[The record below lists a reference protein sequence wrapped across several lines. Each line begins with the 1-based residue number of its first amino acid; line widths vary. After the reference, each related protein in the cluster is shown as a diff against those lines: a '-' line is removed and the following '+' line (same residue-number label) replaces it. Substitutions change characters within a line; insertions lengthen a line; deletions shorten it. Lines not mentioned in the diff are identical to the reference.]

1 MSDRYSQIFEI
12 FRLQP
17 DGSELYVGQAASYN
31 IALFD
36 VEMLASKVPAKY
48 IIRDRETGQ
57 GLVVNLAPPD
67 SQIRNLPS
75 EEKPGHQ
82 WRD

>member
-1 MSDRYSQIFEI
+1 MSDPYSKIFEI

-17 DGSELYVGQAASYN
+17 DGSELCVGKATSYN

-36 VEMLASKVPAKY
+36 VEMLASKVAAKY

-57 GLVVNLAPPD
+57 GLVVNLA
-67 SQIRNLPS
+67 SL
-75 EEKPGHQ
+75 
-82 WRD
+82 